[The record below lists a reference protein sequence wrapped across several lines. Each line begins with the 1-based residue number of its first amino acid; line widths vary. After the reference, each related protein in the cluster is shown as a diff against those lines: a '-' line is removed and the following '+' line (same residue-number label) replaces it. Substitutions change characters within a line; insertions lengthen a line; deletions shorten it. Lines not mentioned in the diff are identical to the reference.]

1 MCADT
6 TVQEEEEEDPSDGK
20 SDYASDEDAI
30 LSDLSFGN
38 SFTSSFSPIT
48 NTNGGAYNQV
58 NQEELQSDFNI
69 PYNKGDS
76 PTSLSPINTN
86 TDSFTPSNQ
95 FKLIT
100 PMQKHTRSKS
110 AAGNSSPLLSF
121 DNTRIDRS
129 KSAAGGAFNQFN
141 SITPVQQ
148 DCRASSTIQSQSS
161 GNQASTQTH
170 SSISIESSGALSEFA
185 AMVQSE
191 EGNSTVDLDCPEES
205 HENAGGAKPD
215 EDDQDGQDKKQRS
228 AKPYSMSRGE
238 KRKSRE
244 VKNQQ
249 KSRLFLSE
257 RSKLYEFSQ
266 SNRILLVIPSSQSVN
281 EESSTVHT
289 LNPSIE
295 AVVDA
300 EILRVYEDIVKDYPD
315 LIIETG
321 RTETT
326 ISYKLHELVPFSIGL
341 CREMV
346 VRDHSNKETLGVRS
360 AVLRDGSLDKVFA
373 NCIRIVTNE
382 YVSNIAQFIIVQSFL
397 F

>member
-6 TVQEEEEEDPSDGK
+6 TVQEEEDPSDGK
-20 SDYASDEDAI
+20 SDYAFDKCA
-30 LSDLSFGN
+30 LPSDLSTGIDL
-38 SFTSSFSPIT
+38 STVIDT
-48 NTNGGAYNQV
+48 TGAYNQY
-58 NQEELQSDFNI
+58 NQEELALLSGFNI
-69 PYNKGDS
+69 TYNKEDS
-76 PTSLSPINTN
+76 PPSSSSI
-86 TDSFTPSNQ
+86 TDSVEPSNQ
-95 FKLIT
+95 YKLIT

-110 AAGNSSPLLSF
+110 AAGNSSPLLF
-121 DNTRIDRS
+121 LADPLFNHTIIDRS
-129 KSAAGGAFNQFN
+129 KLAAGDSTSQLSLTSSAIIH
-141 SITPVQQ
+141 SIIDTKM
-148 DCRASSTIQSQSS
+148 AETKK
-161 GNQASTQTH
+161 
-170 SSISIESSGALSEFA
+170 SE
-185 AMVQSE
+185 QW
-191 EGNSTVDLDCPEES
+191 EES
-205 HENAGGAKPD
+205 HENAGGSKPD
-215 EDDQDGQDKKQRS
+215 EDDQYGQDSKKQRS
-228 AKPYSMSRGE
+228 AEPYSMLRTGE
-238 KRKSRE
+238 KRKSRA

-257 RSKLYEFSQ
+257 RSRLYEFSQ

-295 AVVDA
+295 AADA
-300 EILRVYEDIVKDYPD
+300 EILRVYDDIVKDYPD